1 MAQGQQGDTYRLTRQ
16 NALETLSIND
26 VSLEEDGI
34 YRCYTL
40 FEDDYEYFN
49 VTVLGTSLLNR
60 CYSTLYAVP
69 LRRLYTENKID

>member
-1 MAQGQQGDTYRLTRQ
+1 MEQGQQGDIYKLTRQ

-40 FEDDYEYFN
+40 FDDDFEYFN
-49 VTVLGTSLLNR
+49 VTVKGTLLLNV
-60 CYSTLYAVP
+60 C
-69 LRRLYTENKID
+69 